1 MRTVPVPSGPP
12 DARSGVSA
20 PQPGGDS
27 AALRASGV
35 GRWAYDPASRLLQ
48 VDDITAALLGF
59 DALPLGLPLE
69 RAVLNVA
76 DEDAGRLRT
85 TLARACDEAT
95 AVLVEFRVRRPDGA
109 ETSTRLRGGAEPGRD
124 GSPARLIGVAAD
136 ITDLIGVRERAGRT
150 LQEVSDG
157 VLVLDREWNVAYVNT
172 AAGRQLGADPAELTG
187 TPLWRRFPVEAD
199 ARLWVEL
206 HAATLAGRPTVFEA
220 QLAPGTDHGSTEVRC
235 VPGDDGVTLYLRD
248 LAGEH
253 RFEREREQL
262 IEHLERA
269 LARGRQLLA
278 LTQALATA
286 MSPSAVADAVTAQAR
301 RALGTEF
308 AGIAL
313 VDEAQAEIRYLSM
326 DPLPPETAS
335 AWTAIPLCTPAPV
348 ADAARTARPVFFE
361 DVEQTVARY
370 PDLRPHLVTARAQA
384 MAQLPLLS
392 AGGTVLGTLTLTWRD
407 PHPMSAEDR
416 DFLTTLAGHTAQA
429 LERALLFEQQR
440 AASAVLQRAVLP
452 EVLPDVPGWLMQARY
467 LPASDGLDV
476 GGDWYDAFLLPD
488 GRLAV
493 ALGDATGH
501 GLGAARVMSVLR
513 NALRAYAML
522 GEGPAA
528 VLQHLDALVQRLE
541 PEAMA
546 TVTYLEFD
554 PDTGI
559 GVRAA
564 AGHMPPLLS
573 TADGG
578 VALVVDGDV
587 DPPLGCIGAL
597 GVRERPIALGEADA
611 LMLFTDGLV
620 ERRDIDVVAGLHR
633 LEQHARAESDRRRD
647 PRAAP
652 VPAAQSRLGEALDA
666 MIDAMLGDGAYG
678 DDVCVLTLT
687 RRPATGSRRRVVRTL
702 LAHPPAAREARGVV
716 RDTLAGWGLDELVDP
731 ACLVVSELVANA
743 VLHAGSGIVLDLHP
757 VEGGVRVAV
766 HDPDERQPQPQPL
779 DPDSDRGRGM
789 HLVDGLA
796 TRWGVDTTSYGK
808 RVWAD
813 LHP

>member
-1 MRTVPVPSGPP
+1 MIAQR
-12 DARSGVSA
+12 
-20 PQPGGDS
+20 PGGDT

-35 GRWAYDPASRLLQ
+35 GQWAYDPASDLLQ

-59 DALPLGLPLE
+59 DAEPLGLPLDL
-69 RAVLNVA
+69 AVRHVA
-76 DEDAGRLRT
+76 GEDAGRLRA
-85 TLARACDEAT
+85 TLTRACDEAT
-95 AVLVEFRVRRPDGA
+95 AVVVEFRVRRPDGV
-109 ETSTRLRGGAEPGRD
+109 ESSTRLRGGAEPSSSGP
-124 GSPARLIGVAAD
+124 GARLIGVAAD
-136 ITDLIGVRERAGRT
+136 ITDLLGVHERAGRT

-157 VLVLDREWNVAYVNT
+157 VLVLDRDWTVVYVNA
-172 AAGRQLGADPAELTG
+172 AAGRQLGTDPAELVG
-187 TPLWRRFPVEAD
+187 SPLWHRFPAEVD
-199 ARLWVEL
+199 GRLWVEL
-206 HAATLAGRPTVFEA
+206 HACALAGRAAVFEVD
-220 QLAPGTDHGSTEVRC
+220 LAPATDRGATEVRC
-235 VPGDDGVTLYLRD
+235 LPGDDGVTLYLRD

-278 LTQALATA
+278 LTRALGTA

-313 VDEAQAEIRYLSM
+313 VDEARIEIRYLSM

-335 AWTAIPLCTPAPV
+335 AWTAIPLSAPAPV

-370 PDLRPHLVTARAQA
+370 PDIGPHLVTARAQA

-407 PHPMSAEDR
+407 PHPMNADDR

-440 AASAVLQRAVLP
+440 TASAVLQRAVLP
-452 EVLPDVPGWLMQARY
+452 EVLPEVPGWAMQARY
-467 LPASDGLDV
+467 LPATDGLDV

-554 PDTGI
+554 PHTGI

-578 VALVVDGDV
+578 VALVTDGDV
-587 DPPLGCIGAL
+587 DPPLGCIGDL

-620 ERRDIDVVAGLHR
+620 ERRDIDVVEGLQR
-633 LEQHARAESDRRRD
+633 LEQHAGAESDRRRAQQATG
-647 PRAAP
+647 P
-652 VPAAQSRLGEALDA
+652 PAGESRLGEALDA

-678 DDVCVLTLT
+678 DDVCVLTLA
-687 RRPATGSRRRVVRTL
+687 RRPTGTARRRVVRTL
-702 LAHPPAAREARGVV
+702 LAHPPAAREGRGIV
-716 RDTLAGWGLDELVDP
+716 RATLADWGLDELVDT

-757 VEGGVRVAV
+757 VDGGVRVAV

-779 DPDSDRGRGM
+779 DPDSERGRGM
-789 HLVDGLA
+789 HLVDGVA

-808 RVWAD
+808 RVWAE